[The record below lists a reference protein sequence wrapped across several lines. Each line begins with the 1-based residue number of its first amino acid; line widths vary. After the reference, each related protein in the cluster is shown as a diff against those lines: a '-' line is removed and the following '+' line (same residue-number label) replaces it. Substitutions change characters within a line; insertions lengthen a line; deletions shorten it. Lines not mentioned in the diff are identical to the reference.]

1 MKGYIYYPDEAEN
14 EVTVEE
20 NIEEFRDKANQDG
33 VSFWVDVEDEDFQ
46 SEVTEIGEALDL
58 HSLTVEDI
66 LTAESRP
73 IVDTFPDYLYILARI
88 PSQTWELGEMETF
101 QLSLVLGNN
110 YLLTFHRRKL
120 PSTEKLRNKMTRA
133 PERYFG
139 RGVDYLG
146 YYLLDL
152 VVDDYF
158 PVLDRLEDE
167 IEQVEEEVLVEPDEQ
182 LLEEISDLRSDLI
195 EIQRTAA
202 PQREM
207 AAKLA
212 RTETPFIADERKIY
226 FRDIQDDLARISD
239 LLTNYRDLIGGAR
252 DMYMTSISNRMNEIM
267 QTLTIV
273 ATIFIPLTFI
283 AGIYGMNFEIMP
295 ELGWDWG
302 YYGALGL
309 MGGAALGMVY
319 YFKKKDWF

>member
-1 MKGYIYYPDEAEN
+1 MKGYLYYPDRPGEGI
-14 EVTVEE
+14 TVEKNPE
-20 NIEEFRDKANQDG
+20 VFQEKIDQEG
-33 VSFWVDVEDEDFQ
+33 TSFWIDVEDRDFE
-46 SEVTEIGEALDL
+46 SEVNSVGESLGL
-58 HSLTVEDI
+58 HSLTIEDI

-73 IVDTFPDYLYILARI
+73 IVDTFPNYLYILARI
-88 PSQTWELGEMETF
+88 PAQTWELGEMETY
-101 QLSLVLGNN
+101 QLSLVLGENF
-110 YLLTFHRRKL
+110 LLTFHRRKL
-120 PSTEKLRNKMTRA
+120 PSTEKLREKMTRA

-167 IEQVEEEVLVEPDEQ
+167 IERVEEEVLVEPDEQ

-195 EIQRTAA
+195 EIQRTAG

-302 YYGALGL
+302 YYGALGV

>member
-283 AGIYGMNFEIMP
+283 AGVYGMNFKVMP
-295 ELGWDWG
+295 ELGWNWG
-302 YYGALGL
+302 YYGTLGV